1 MVSSTVSA
9 YCPVGKGGSLAKG
22 HFLAPASVF
31 ILWCSLTFYEMSF
44 SESSTNV
51 TAYQVTD
58 APYFMAMA
66 ENMRSPCNNS
76 TASGVTDGLNATAF
90 GVTDENRGNIRNS
103 KKKKYIL
110 KLAAWNV
117 RTTNDS
123 DSNIRPER
131 VTAIICRELESTGI
145 DICALS
151 EVRRPGSGNVIE
163 RSHTIFWSDGEDKT
177 AGVGFAISNRFDII
191 GPVPINNRLMT
202 ARIPLQDN
210 THLTVI
216 SVYAPT
222 MQRSEVEKEMFYEQL
237 GDCITKAKG
246 DSIIVLGDF
255 NARVGKDW
263 QSWPSVIGK
272 HGVGRMNSNGLL
284 LLEFCTR
291 FQLYVMGTMFQLKSY
306 LKNTWQHLRSKHWH
320 QLDHVLAD
328 KKARQFINITKIN
341 PTADCYTDHKLLLCK
356 CCIVIKKKRKKS
368 RRSPKLDTIMNEER
382 REKLENLL
390 NEQLPDCKES
400 WKI

>member
-1 MVSSTVSA
+1 MVQ
-9 YCPVGKGGSLAKG
+9 PNI
-22 HFLAPASVF
+22 F
-31 ILWCSLTFYEMSF
+31 EMNF

-51 TAYQVTD
+51 TAYEVTD

-66 ENMRSPCNNS
+66 ENMRSPCDNS
-76 TASGVTDGLNATAF
+76 TASGVPDGLNATAF
-90 GVTDENRGNIRNS
+90 GVSDESRGNIRNS
-103 KKKKYIL
+103 KKKEQIL

-131 VTAIICRELESTGI
+131 ATAIICRELERTGI

-163 RSHTIFWSDGEDKT
+163 RSHTIFWSGGEDK
-177 AGVGFAISNRFDII
+177 AACVGFAISNRFDITS
-191 GPVPINNRLMT
+191 PVPINNILMT

-237 GDCITKAKG
+237 GDCITKTKG

-255 NARVGKDW
+255 NARMWKDW

-272 HGVGRMNSNGLL
+272 HEVGRMN
-284 LLEFCTR
+284 
-291 FQLYVMGTMFQLKSY
+291 
-306 LKNTWQHLRSKHWH
+306 
-320 QLDHVLAD
+320 
-328 KKARQFINITKIN
+328 
-341 PTADCYTDHKLLLCK
+341 
-356 CCIVIKKKRKKS
+356 
-368 RRSPKLDTIMNEER
+368 
-382 REKLENLL
+382 
-390 NEQLPDCKES
+390 
-400 WKI
+400 